1 MRMRRNF
8 EAKFRVLSLA
18 VGLEVLADCNNLF
31 HEVSKVFWDVGDE
44 AYKRI
49 SVKQSRIGEQTME
62 EEGEEGRTLSLEDT
76 EGLTEMS

>member
-1 MRMRRNF
+1 MRRNF

-31 HEVSKVFWDVGDE
+31 HEVPKVFWDVGDE

-62 EEGEEGRTLSLEDT
+62 EEGEGGRTLSLEDT